1 MIPESLPEPVAVLSG
16 VQVKGDYAVL
26 NKIVF
31 RKIREIW
38 FPLAMMVIAFVSL
51 FDTYLIWH
59 FEEEMLSMEENPI
72 GYWLLQIDNGRI
84 GIFVRTKLA
93 GTICVLST
101 LLVMWRLR
109 SRIVFPV
116 TTSVASYQ
124 VGLFFYLTVA

>member
-1 MIPESLPEPVAVLSG
+1 MLTR
-16 VQVKGDYAVL
+16 
-26 NKIVF
+26 IVF

-59 FEEEMLSMEENPI
+59 FEEEMLTIEENPI
-72 GYWLLQIDNGRI
+72 GYWLLQIDNGKI

-124 VGLFFYLTVA
+124 VGLFFYLSVV

>member
-1 MIPESLPEPVAVLSG
+1 MIPESLREPVPVLSG
-16 VQVKGDYAVL
+16 LQVKGDYAVL
-26 NKIVF
+26 ITIVF
-31 RKIREIW
+31 RKMREIW

-72 GYWLLQIDNGRI
+72 GYWLLAIDNGKI

>member
-1 MIPESLPEPVAVLSG
+1 MLSKVA
-16 VQVKGDYAVL
+16 
-26 NKIVF
+26 I
-31 RKIREIW
+31 RKIRENW
-38 FPLAMMVIAFVSL
+38 FPLAMMVIGFVSL

-72 GYWLLQIDNGRI
+72 GYWLLEMDNGGI

-93 GTICVLST
+93 GTVCVLST
-101 LLVMWRLR
+101 LALMWRLR

-124 VGLFFYLTVA
+124 VGLCFSLTVA

>member
-1 MIPESLPEPVAVLSG
+1 M
-16 VQVKGDYAVL
+16 L
-26 NKIVF
+26 NKVVF
-31 RKIREIW
+31 RKIRENW

-72 GYWLLQIDNGRI
+72 GYWLLEIDNGRI

-101 LLVMWRLR
+101 LLMMWRLR

-124 VGLFFYLTVA
+124 VGLFFYLTVV

>member
-1 MIPESLPEPVAVLSG
+1 MISKTA
-16 VQVKGDYAVL
+16 
-26 NKIVF
+26 F
-31 RKIREIW
+31 RKIRENW
-38 FPLAMMVIAFVSL
+38 FPLAMMVIGFVSL

-72 GYWLLQIDNGRI
+72 GYWLLEMDHGGI

-93 GTICVLST
+93 GTVCVLST
-101 LLVMWRLR
+101 LVLMWRLR

-124 VGLFFYLTVA
+124 VGLFFYLTVS

>member
-1 MIPESLPEPVAVLSG
+1 MLSKVA
-16 VQVKGDYAVL
+16 
-26 NKIVF
+26 F
-31 RKIREIW
+31 RKIGKHW

-72 GYWLLQIDNGRI
+72 GYWLLEIDNGRI

-101 LLVMWRLR
+101 LAIMWRVG

-124 VGLFFYLTVA
+124 VGLFFYLTVS

>member
-1 MIPESLPEPVAVLSG
+1 MSYKTGL
-16 VQVKGDYAVL
+16 
-26 NKIVF
+26 
-31 RKIREIW
+31 RKIQENW
-38 FPLAMMVIAFVSL
+38 FTLSMMIIAFVSL

-59 FEEEMLSMEENPI
+59 FESEMLSMEENPI
-72 GYWLLQIDNGRI
+72 GYWLLEMDNGRI

-101 LLVMWRLR
+101 LLLMWRLR

-124 VGLFFYLTVA
+124 VGLFFYLTVY

>member
-1 MIPESLPEPVAVLSG
+1 MSSKVA
-16 VQVKGDYAVL
+16 
-26 NKIVF
+26 I
-31 RKIREIW
+31 RKIRENW
-38 FPLAMMVIAFVSL
+38 FPLAMMVIGFVSL

-72 GYWLLQIDNGRI
+72 GYWLLEMDNGGI

-93 GTICVLST
+93 GTVCVLST
-101 LLVMWRLR
+101 LVLMWRLR

-124 VGLFFYLTVA
+124 VGLFFYLTVS

>member
-1 MIPESLPEPVAVLSG
+1 MLS
-16 VQVKGDYAVL
+16 KAA
-26 NKIVF
+26 I
-31 RKIREIW
+31 RKIRENW
-38 FPLAMMVIAFVSL
+38 FTLAMLVIAFVSL

-59 FEEEMLSMEENPI
+59 FESEILTMEQNPI
-72 GYWLLQIDNGRI
+72 GYWLLEIDNGGI

-101 LLVMWRLR
+101 LVLMWRLR

-124 VGLFFYLTVA
+124 VGLFFYLTVS

>member
-1 MIPESLPEPVAVLSG
+1 MISKVAL
-16 VQVKGDYAVL
+16 K
-26 NKIVF
+26 
-31 RKIREIW
+31 KIRENW
-38 FPLAMMVIAFVSL
+38 FLLSMLVIGSVSL

-59 FEEEMLSMEENPI
+59 FESEILSMEENPI
-72 GYWLLQIDNGRI
+72 GYWLLEMDNGSI

-101 LLVMWRLR
+101 LLMMWRLR

-124 VGLFFYLTVA
+124 VGLFFYLTVS

>member
-1 MIPESLPEPVAVLSG
+1 MTPG
-16 VQVKGDYAVL
+16 KQVQVKGDYAVL
-26 NKIVF
+26 SKAVI
-31 RKIREIW
+31 RKVRENW
-38 FPLAMMVIAFVSL
+38 FLLSMLVIGFVSL

-59 FEEEMLSMEENPI
+59 FESEMLSMEENPI
-72 GYWLLQIDNGRI
+72 GYWLLELDNGRI

-101 LLVMWRLR
+101 LLLMWRLR

-124 VGLFFYLTVA
+124 VGLFFYLTVS